1 MAATKTKRKQNL
13 LDAVNVP
20 TSKLGK
26 PLSAA
31 QRANL
36 FKPGK
41 GADKDPRIGTNS
53 NHKRGDWST
62 VYSELREFT
71 PAEIIE
77 LVGGPST
84 VIGKM
89 FKRMPQNVQ
98 IKVLLGLKS
107 MAQYWKNPDNARL
120 LATIMDRADG
130 TPRQSLTVAGQVG
143 VKAYVGFS
151 PDDWDSV
158 EDEDEADLSSEA

>member
-1 MAATKTKRKQNL
+1 MTKQNL
-13 LDAVNVP
+13 LDKVNHP
-20 TSKLGK
+20 NGK
-26 PLSAA
+26 KQLTEA

-41 GADKDPRIGTNS
+41 GKDKDPRIGTNP
-53 NHKRGDWST
+53 NGKRGDWST

-71 PAEIIE
+71 PAQIIE
-77 LVGGPST
+77 LVGGPT
-84 VIGKM
+84 TPIGKM
-89 FKRMPQNVQ
+89 FKRMPPNVQ

-151 PDDWDSV
+151 PDDWD
-158 EDEDEADLSSEA
+158 EDIEDADATDISSET